1 MKARSVA
8 VLILAFA
15 VVTASAI
22 GGQLKL
28 KGVISSGDLLLANLS
43 SEGGPSRWCREGDSF
58 SGFVVAAINAAAG
71 TVSILA
77 SDGKR
82 SELQLEES
90 LITGPDR
97 ARISTKLLQPDALDW
112 AWIRSDAN
120 PMRRAP
126 HPLPEWAVR
135 AWAEL
140 DEDLRNDFRNYYRVH
155 GWELTLVEARG
166 DRMRQDVSPLINPSD
181 PPVSREAV
189 RQRAKS
195 AGQLNKSE
203 KKP

>member
-1 MKARSVA
+1 MAIRSF
-8 VLILAFA
+8 LILIVAFA
-15 VVTASAI
+15 VVTGSAG
-22 GGQLKL
+22 GGQLKV

-43 SEGGPSRWCREGDSF
+43 SEGGPSRWCKEGDSF
-58 SGFVVAAINAAAG
+58 SGFVVAAINATAG
-71 TVSILA
+71 SVSIVA
-77 SDGKR
+77 PDGKR
-82 SELQLEES
+82 SELRLEPS
-90 LITGPDR
+90 LITGSDR

-126 HPLPEWAVR
+126 QPLPEWAVR

-166 DRMRQDVSPLINPSD
+166 DRMRQDVSPLLNPSD

-195 AGQLNKSE
+195 AGQLNKNE
-203 KKP
+203 PRP